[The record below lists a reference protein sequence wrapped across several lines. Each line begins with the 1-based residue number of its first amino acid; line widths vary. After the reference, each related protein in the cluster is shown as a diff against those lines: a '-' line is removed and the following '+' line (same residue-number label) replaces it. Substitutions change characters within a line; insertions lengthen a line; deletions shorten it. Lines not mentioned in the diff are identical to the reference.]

1 MHLAAELLKHTDKIK
16 AKEVNCSNKS
26 NATEETF
33 ILIPKVVL
41 PQEEDWANSIGKFCF
56 LLCS

>member
-41 PQEEDWANSIGKFCF
+41 PQEED
-56 LLCS
+56 